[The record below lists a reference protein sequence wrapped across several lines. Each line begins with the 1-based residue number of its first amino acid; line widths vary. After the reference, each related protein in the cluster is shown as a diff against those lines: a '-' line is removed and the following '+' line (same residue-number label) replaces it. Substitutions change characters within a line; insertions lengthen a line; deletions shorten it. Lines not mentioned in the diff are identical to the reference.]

1 MALITGAAIAAGTG
15 MAIAASDF
23 AGPAGEQGAPITLS
37 GSVEGLHPGA
47 ARDLTVTIA
56 NPNAKPLVVSD
67 VTTSVDSPAEACPAT
82 ALTAAPL
89 AAPVTVPAQS
99 SASGRIPVTLS
110 ADAPAGCQGVRFAL
124 RFAAVG
130 RGEGSLT
137 PTPTPAA
144 PATPPASGAPA
155 AAAPGGSVRTVT
167 VTRRKRVCR
176 MRKVRVHGRLRRRKV
191 CRFVRV
197 KVRIQ
202 VPR

>member
-56 NPNAKPLVVSD
+56 NPNAKPLVVSE

-82 ALTAAPL
+82 ALAAASL

-99 SASGRIPVTLS
+99 SASGRIPVMLS

-137 PTPTPAA
+137 AAPTPAA
-144 PATPPASGAPA
+144 PATPASGAPA
-155 AAAPGGSVRTVT
+155 AAAPGGSARTVT

-176 MRKVRVHGRLRRRKV
+176 TRKVRVRGRLRRRKV
-191 CRFVRV
+191 CRIVRV
-197 KVRIQ
+197 KVRVQ

>member
-56 NPNAKPLVVSD
+56 NPNAKPLVVRE

-137 PTPTPAA
+137 AAPTPAA
-144 PATPPASGAPA
+144 PATPASGAPA

-176 MRKVRVHGRLRRRKV
+176 TRKVRVRGRLRRRKV
-191 CRFVRV
+191 CRIVRV
-197 KVRIQ
+197 KVRVQ

>member
-1 MALITGAAIAAGTG
+1 MALITGAAIAAGSG

-37 GSVEGLHPGA
+37 GSVEGLVPGA

-56 NPNAKPLVVSD
+56 NPNAKPLVVSE

-110 ADAPAGCQGVRFAL
+110 ADAPTGCQGVRFAL

-137 PTPTPAA
+137 AAPTPAV
-144 PATPPASGAPA
+144 PATPASGAPA
-155 AAAPGGSVRTVT
+155 AAAPGGSTRTVT

-176 MRKVRVHGRLRRRKV
+176 TRKVRVRGRLHRRKV